1 LIGNWD
7 GDNYIDL
14 YQNNTGNTWHQD
26 GSGETLYVDGVQVS
40 NDTYY
45 MPGAGWHLYGATN
58 NNLGSLTNP
67 TYGLTIGN
75 EPNSSPTGTNAY
87 PWDGSIAVVMMY
99 NAILS
104 ESEMKEI
111 YNAQKSRFNIA

>member
-1 LIGNWD
+1 MIGNGD
-7 GDNYIDL
+7 GENYIDL
-14 YQNNTGNTWHQD
+14 YQNPSGYWHQD
-26 GSGETLYVDGVQVS
+26 GSGETMYVDGVQVS

-58 NNLGSLTNP
+58 INSGGLSNP
-67 TYGLTIGN
+67 TQALSIGN
-75 EPNSSPTGTNAY
+75 EPVTSNAY
-87 PWDGSIAVVMMY
+87 PWFGHIAVVMMY
-99 NAILS
+99 NVILS